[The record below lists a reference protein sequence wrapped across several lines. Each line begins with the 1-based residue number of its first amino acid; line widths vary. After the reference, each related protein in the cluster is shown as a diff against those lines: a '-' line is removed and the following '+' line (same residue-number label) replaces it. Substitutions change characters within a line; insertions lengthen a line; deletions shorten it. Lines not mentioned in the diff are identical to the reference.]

1 MADNGL
7 VTVKSAHGVKDT
19 IDRLAADVT
28 AKGLKVFAR
37 IDHAQGAHEA
47 GLALRP
53 TELLI
58 FGNAK
63 GGTPLMQSRQTIGI
77 DLPLKALAFEDAD
90 GTVWLCYND
99 PAWLAAR
106 HGVVGGEVT
115 KAMAAALAA
124 ATNHATSA

>member
-7 VTVKSAHGVKDT
+7 VTVRSAHGVKDT

-28 AKGLKVFAR
+28 AKGMRVFAR
-37 IDHAQGAHEA
+37 IDHAQGANEV

-63 GGTPLMQSRQTIGI
+63 GGTPLMQARQTVGI

-106 HGVVGGEVT
+106 HAVAGGEAT
-115 KAMAAALAA
+115 KAMAGALAA
-124 ATNHATSA
+124 ASGHAASA

>member
-7 VTVKSAHGVKDT
+7 VTVRSAHGVKDT
-19 IDRLAADVT
+19 IDRLAADVA
-28 AKGLKVFAR
+28 AKGMRVFAR
-37 IDHAQGAHEA
+37 IDHAQGANEV

-63 GGTPLMQSRQTIGI
+63 GGTPLMQARQTIGI

-106 HGVVGGEVT
+106 HAVAGGEAT

-124 ATNHATSA
+124 ASGHAASA

>member
-19 IDRLAADVT
+19 IDRLAADLT
-28 AKGLKVFAR
+28 AKGMQVFAR
-37 IDHAQGAHEA
+37 IDHAQGAKEV

-99 PAWLAAR
+99 PA
-106 HGVVGGEVT
+106 GVAGGEVT

-124 ATNHATSA
+124 LSNHAASA